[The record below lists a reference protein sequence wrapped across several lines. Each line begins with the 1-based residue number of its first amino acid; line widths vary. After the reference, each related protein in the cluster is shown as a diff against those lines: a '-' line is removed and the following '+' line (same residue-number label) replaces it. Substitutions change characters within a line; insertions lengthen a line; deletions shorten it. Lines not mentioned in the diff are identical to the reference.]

1 MNISDREKEDMI
13 DKTHEY
19 LLANPVIVNSIT
31 ALPAKVT
38 RLGELDIAILAKD
51 RDKKSKTEGKSD
63 KKKLE
68 ETRLGD
74 LLFSVAN
81 GLYAFA
87 VDDDNEEIKATA
99 KLTRSKI
106 KNLADID
113 LYNTAVTIA
122 ELAEGRDL
130 TGYSITST
138 DVTDLKGAAENF
150 KKASA
155 DIAKSVAERVGA
167 KKSLKQ
173 LFDEAIVLLT
183 DEIDPV
189 INTQIT
195 KQPEF
200 YNGYKAA
207 RVIWNQ
213 GSRGG
218 GTPEQPE
225 QPSTPAI

>member
-13 DKTHEY
+13 DKTHQY
-19 LLANPVIVNSIT
+19 LLANPDIVNSIT

-51 RDKKSKTEGKSD
+51 RDKASKTEGKSD
-63 KKKLE
+63 KKNQL
-68 ETRLGD
+68 ETRLCD

-87 VDDDNEEIKATA
+87 VDEDNVEIKAAA
-99 KLTRSKI
+99 KLTQSKI
-106 KNLADID
+106 KNLRDIN
-113 LYNTAVTIA
+113 LYNTAIKIA
-122 ELAEGRDL
+122 GLANGKDL
-130 TGYSITST
+130 TTYSIANA
-138 DVTDLKGAAENF
+138 DVTNLRDAAEDF

-155 DIAKSVAERVGA
+155 DIAKSIAERVGA

-173 LFDEAIVLLT
+173 LFDEAMALLT
-183 DEIDPV
+183 DEIDPI

-195 KQPEF
+195 KKPEF

-213 GSRGG
+213 GGRSSNE
-218 GTPEQPE
+218 PEQPVTNN
-225 QPSTPAI
+225 PPAP